1 MLANDC
7 KVWQNDRYE
16 RRTVGVQPSDW
27 SWGCDSIGALE
38 GSVFNKTGEYVI
50 KIIIT
55 GTKSKKA
62 VGKQIQSYSFAP
74 NTSYDFYF
82 FPGNGICNV
91 DKSARMQL
99 EYSVTIPGFCK
110 TRYTKSELEI
120 KRRKEIEERQ
130 QQAEQDILYN
140 NCVIAKSKGIDSSA
154 VSSVRSVCREIS
166 KNPTTWQKLKWGS

>member
-1 MLANDC
+1 
-7 KVWQNDRYE
+7 
-16 RRTVGVQPSDW
+16 
-27 SWGCDSIGALE
+27 
-38 GSVFNKTGEYVI
+38 
-50 KIIIT
+50 
-55 GTKSKKA
+55 
-62 VGKQIQSYSFAP
+62 
-74 NTSYDFYF
+74 
-82 FPGNGICNV
+82 
-91 DKSARMQL
+91 MQL